1 MSKQYSVGDVLDVH
15 VEKIVPRGFGL
26 AFAEKLTV
34 LIPLA
39 APGDELRV
47 VIREIKKRLA
57 FAEIVEVLS
66 PGKDRVAPP
75 CQYFGTCGG
84 CDFQQLAYQAQLDAK
99 VAIIRDSLARIG
111 KIEFANDIPIISSSP
126 LAYRS
131 RVRWQVDRE
140 TRNFGYFKRNSH
152 EVVNVEACPKLTP
165 ELNAV
170 LASLRNTIDLA
181 TVWSDRLEIQAVSGG
196 TGDVSIRSSEGNEPA
211 AEVSWSSGGE
221 TYAFTAE
228 TFFQANKLLVPQLID
243 AAIGGAKGGT
253 AFDLYSGVGLFTLP
267 LARAFERV
275 IGVEEHAAAAAFA
288 KQNLENAG
296 LTNAKAV
303 TRSVQSFLA
312 DNRTTNVDLVL
323 LDPPRAGTEKGV
335 IAAIAKLKPKAISY
349 VSCDPSILARDLR
362 ELLDSGY
369 KIENLTA
376 LDLFPQTH
384 HVETVARLTTK

>member
-1 MSKQYSVGDVLDVH
+1 VSKQYSVGDVLDVH

-39 APGDELRV
+39 APGDDLRV

-57 FAEIVEVLS
+57 FAEIVEVPS
-66 PGKDRVAPP
+66 PGKDRAAPP
-75 CQYFGTCGG
+75 CPYFGTCGG
-84 CDFQQLAYQAQLDAK
+84 CDFQQLAYEAQLNAK

-111 KIEFANDIPIISSSP
+111 KIDFANDIPIISSPP
-126 LAYRS
+126 LVYRS

-152 EVVNVEACPKLTP
+152 EVVDVEACPKLTP

-170 LASLRNTIDLA
+170 LASLRNTIDLD
-181 TVWSDRLEIQAVSGG
+181 TLWSDRLEIQAVSGG